1 MTTFNKNAPV
11 FESAF
16 VQEEFN
22 EEQLEEEFN
31 EEQLEEEIK
40 FYIFEEV
47 LKWKLLEEKWKL
59 QEKLNEKRKKKLARA
74 IRGRD

>member
-1 MTTFNKNAPV
+1 MTTFNTNVPV
-11 FESAF
+11 F
-16 VQEEFN
+16 VQEEQFE
-22 EEQLEEEFN
+22 EEQFEEEQFE
-31 EEQLEEEIK
+31 EEQFEEEIK